1 MVKLEWLDRY
11 SIGIEEIDDDHKNIL
26 QIMRN
31 VKKAIKSKDFE
42 HCTSLLDDLVSLA
55 TTHFQNEEQY
65 LAESSYPYIEE
76 HIRYHQELLLK
87 ISEAKKTCDKVNEPV
102 ETEHS
107 FNRMAEFLIE
117 DIIAGDLH
125 FKSYFDSR
133 SVE

>member
-11 SIGIEEIDDDHKNIL
+11 SIGIEQIDDDHKNIL

-31 VKKAIKSKDFE
+31 VEKAIKSRDFE
-42 HCTSLLDDLVSLA
+42 LCTSLLDDLVALA
-55 TTHFQNEEQY
+55 TTHFQNEEQF

-87 ISEAKKTCDKVNEPV
+87 ISEAKNSCDKINNPV
-102 ETEHS
+102 DTEDI

-117 DIIAGDLH
+117 DMIAGDLH
-125 FKSYFDSR
+125 FKSYFESR